1 MPTSNFKI
9 IISVL
14 ILSAFVGVHW
24 KKKTKNNKC
33 KWINLEMKYFVLSKF
48 HQDLNVSFLRK
59 WRLFQSHNSDFYTLP
74 VVFLACLERPNPA
87 FSLRIWLNAV
97 FVVNETFISAVRAKA
112 WRKRWNITGNMHSK
126 DIFKDVLIKI
136 ARGYF
141 ILVNVLGIFYTN
153 FTNF

>member
-1 MPTSNFKI
+1 M
-9 IISVL
+9 
-14 ILSAFVGVHW
+14 
-24 KKKTKNNKC
+24 NKFR
-33 KWINLEMKYFVLSKF
+33 NEMHVLSKFRRLISF

-59 WRLFQSHNSDFYTLP
+59 WRLFHGNNSGFYTLY
-74 VVFLACLERPNPA
+74 VVFLACLERPPPG

-112 WRKRWNITGNMHSK
+112 WRKRWNKTGNMHSK

-153 FTNF
+153 FTNLITFYAKQECL

>member
-1 MPTSNFKI
+1 M
-9 IISVL
+9 
-14 ILSAFVGVHW
+14 
-24 KKKTKNNKC
+24 NKFR
-33 KWINLEMKYFVLSKF
+33 NEMHVLSKFRRFSF
-48 HQDLNVSFLRK
+48 HQDLNVSFLLK
-59 WRLFQSHNSDFYTLP
+59 WRLFQGHNSDFYTLP

-126 DIFKDVLIKI
+126 DISKDVLIKI

-153 FTNF
+153 FTNLITFYAKQECL

>member
-1 MPTSNFKI
+1 M
-9 IISVL
+9 
-14 ILSAFVGVHW
+14 H
-24 KKKTKNNKC
+24 
-33 KWINLEMKYFVLSKF
+33 VLSKFRRFSF

-59 WRLFQSHNSDFYTLP
+59 WRLFQGHNSDFYTLP

-112 WRKRWNITGNMHSK
+112 WRKRWNKK

-141 ILVNVLGIFYTN
+141 IFVNVLGIFYTN
-153 FTNF
+153 FTYLITFYAKQECL